1 VQKLALSLV
10 SGLALLATPG
20 AGHAAERRIAVLRAD
35 AELNRAIALSLSPWG
50 VDTLNSDAALPE
62 SSLPQALWQAV
73 KLAGQLRVDA
83 VVWVSTSQ
91 DGSVLW
97 VYDTRTDK
105 ITTRA
110 LEDAPPFESSRAA
123 AIALSVKTVL
133 RASVVAP
140 PAERFGASP
149 SPPPPPRKAERLALE
164 TGVDAR
170 LLAAGKVEPR
180 LSLGG
185 VLWLTR
191 GPWLGIGL
199 AFSEGPGV
207 RVHTP
212 SYRGTYS
219 ERSLG
224 SSLQA
229 RWLDGPRL
237 RVATLL
243 GVSALAAVLEGN
255 LSQDASHSEVRRW
268 NWSLDAGTRLDV
280 KLGGGAYVGV
290 GVQASYLAAYQRYL
304 VRGAPVFS
312 VWPVAFAMGGHCGV
326 DVF

>member
-10 SGLALLATPG
+10 SGLALLATPRV
-20 AGHAAERRIAVLRAD
+20 GHAAERRIAVLRAD

-62 SSLPQALWQAV
+62 SSLPQALRQAV

-83 VVWVSTSQ
+83 VVWVSTSD
-91 DGSVLW
+91 DGSLLW
-97 VYDTRTDK
+97 VYDARTDK
-105 ITTRA
+105 ITTRV

-140 PAERFGASP
+140 PLERFGASP
-149 SPPPPPRKAERLALE
+149 PPALPLRKAERVALE

-170 LLAAGKVEPR
+170 FVAAGKVEPR

-185 VLWLTR
+185 MLWLMPGR
-191 GPWLGIGL
+191 WLGIGL

-207 RVHTP
+207 RVDTP
-212 SYRGTYS
+212 TYRGGYS

-229 RWLDGPRL
+229 RWLNGPRL
-237 RVATLL
+237 RAATPV
-243 GVSALAAVLEGN
+243 GVSARAAVLEGN
-255 LSQDASHSEVRRW
+255 LSEDASHSEVRRW

-290 GVQASYLAAYQRYL
+290 GVQASYLVAYQRYL
-304 VRGAPVFS
+304 VRGTPVFS
-312 VWPVAFAMGGHCGV
+312 VWPVAVALGAHCGV